1 MIEGGSHMQPQPGNG
16 RTANGEQPEPAAIP
30 MNGVAASGPGNGQ
43 TADEAADSG
52 EAEDIEAATD
62 VNGQGSSS
70 RSAVAS
76 SHESR
81 IKGDFE
87 FLWRLRKYLLL
98 LAVLAVGV
106 TYNAGLSPPGGF
118 QMDDKLDR
126 HAGDPLLPLRFFRRY
141 QAFFYCNATAFAA
154 SLVLIILLLSRGVA
168 SKHVW
173 LRSMQFTMI
182 LDLFSLM
189 GAYAAGSCRALRSS
203 VYILVLVCSV
213 FVYVGV
219 HILLFM
225 RVVPQPLK
233 EQVQK
238 TRRLILKKLQRM
250 LNKVPSMCSVSD
262 SDGQR
267 SSRDHKREIEEA
279 RKFILMLATFAA
291 TITYQAGIS
300 PPGGFWGV
308 NDHGHR
314 PATFVL
320 RKHNLLRFNI
330 FTCCNATSF
339 VASLVTVI
347 LLLSTEL
354 STHGIRTQ
362 ALFVCVLVDL
372 LGLIGAYASGSC
384 RDVATSLSVVLII
397 SVVLICV
404 VILVIC
410 LHSKTVTVWMDK
422 SLKPAFEKVLSMLS
436 LPGQDDSPRTHQ
448 QCTELHCQR
457 NRHQDTQLDSQRTHQ
472 QDTELDSQRIHQ
484 HDTELDSQG
493 TQQQDTELDSQRTQ
507 QQDTELDSQRTQQ
520 QDTELDSQRIHQH
533 DTELDSQ
540 RIRQKDTELD
550 SQRIRQQDTELDS
563 QRTQQQ
569 DTELDSQRIRQQD
582 TELDSQRTQQQAT
595 GHVVRDTEVEG
606 GMSNL
611 QFHPADSNLVS
622 TGDVISAS
630 ASDLNSMEDIMST
643 TLHQSH
649 DQSEQAAT
657 KAVCSSST
665 NALTTEEV
673 PMYNIETQSACN
685 RQVAIP
691 MALPSSSDGRKSIQG
706 ILPLQGLV
714 DQNGASGNRRINAD
728 DPAMG
733 CELPD
738 SHGDSTEQNSQ
749 PMSNNSTGAD
759 DDEVRLEIDR
769 TTNDQATR
777 HQRSI
782 YCSCRNPDD
791 ARLKKSRT
799 YLLLL
804 AILAVSLTYQAGLNP
819 PGGFW
824 TSNAT
829 KHSAGDP
836 ILGDSGGF
844 WTSNGTK
851 HSAGDPILEDS
862 YHKRYLAFFYFNATA
877 FAASLVMIVM
887 LLSSKMSNKVI
898 KRRALQTAMITDLL
912 ALMGAF
918 VVGSCREKTKSI
930 YISVVIF
937 IVVLYVP
944 LHVLVFRH
952 NGWLKDC
959 VAQRMKFAQ
968 PKSLQTDNELRDA
981 NAKDLERR
989 RNLLFILA
997 ILAATVTYQAGL
1009 NPPGGIW
1016 PDENSKGGTPGN
1028 PVLQDSHP
1036 DRYDVFYYS
1045 NAVSFVSSVS
1055 VIILLVNRE
1064 SCEDGIK
1071 SYAIRMCLVAG
1082 LLGLLVAY
1090 SAGTCRKARPVI
1102 YLIVIA
1108 SAVLTCLVI
1117 QFLILSSTQDALD
1130 GPLTWLRKWL
1140 RKILHVESDSET
1152 PLDSSD
1158 EEKKESNSQGSG
1170 PHTSEKKEKKRQKYL
1185 MLLSVLAASIAYQAG
1200 LNPPGGFWPDD
1211 TPGGYK
1217 AGNPVLKDI
1226 HLWRYMVFF
1235 VFNSIS
1241 FMSSIAV
1248 VMLLLS
1254 KSVRQRKVPLQ
1265 ALHFIMIL
1273 DLLAL
1278 MTAYAAGSC
1287 RKFRTSIFILVVV
1300 CCVLVYLVVVIILS
1314 SGIARWLKKQKR
1326 KVTSLL
1332 EPSPVAATSA

>member
-1 MIEGGSHMQPQPGNG
+1 M
-16 RTANGEQPEPAAIP
+16 ANSEQPEPATIP
-30 MNGVAASGPGNGQ
+30 MNGMAAPGRGNGQ
-43 TADEAADSG
+43 TADEAAGSG
-52 EAEDIEAATD
+52 EMEDIEAAISI
-62 VNGQGSSS
+62 NGQGSSS

-81 IKGDFE
+81 IKVDFE

-118 QMDDKLDR
+118 QTDSSLD
-126 HAGDPLLPLRFFRRY
+126 HHAVAGDPLLPLEFFRRY
-141 QAFFYCNATAFAA
+141 EAFFYCNATAFAA

-213 FVYVGV
+213 FFYVGV

-238 TRRLILKKLQRM
+238 TRDLILKKLQRM
-250 LNKVPSMCSVSD
+250 LKKVPSMCPVSD
-262 SDGQR
+262 ADGQR
-267 SSRDHKREIEEA
+267 NNRDYKRELEEA

-300 PPGGFWGV
+300 PPGGFWGA
-308 NDHGHR
+308 NNPEHR

-362 ALFVCVLVDL
+362 ALFVCVVVDL

-384 RDVATSLSVVLII
+384 RDVATSLSVILII
-397 SVVLICV
+397 AVVLICV
-404 VILVIC
+404 LILVIC
-410 LHSKTVTVWMDK
+410 LHCEAVTVWMDQA
-422 SLKPAFEKVLSMLS
+422 LKPALDKVLSMLS
-436 LPGQDDSPRTHQ
+436 LGQDDSPRAHQ
-448 QCTELHCQR
+448 QCTELDCQSAH
-457 NRHQDTQLDSQRTHQ
+457 HQDTELVSQRTHQ
-472 QDTELDSQRIHQ
+472 QDTELDSQSIHQ
-484 HDTELDSQG
+484 QDSELDSQRS
-493 TQQQDTELDSQRTQ
+493 QQQDTELDSQRV
-507 QQDTELDSQRTQQ
+507 
-520 QDTELDSQRIHQH
+520 
-533 DTELDSQ
+533 
-540 RIRQKDTELD
+540 
-550 SQRIRQQDTELDS
+550 RQQDTELDS
-563 QRTQQQ
+563 PT
-569 DTELDSQRIRQQD
+569 TH
-582 TELDSQRTQQQAT
+582 QQAT
-595 GHVVRDTEVEG
+595 EHVVRDTEVEG
-606 GMSNL
+606 VMSNL
-611 QFHPADSNLVS
+611 QCYSADSNLVS
-622 TGDVISAS
+622 TGDVRSVS
-630 ASDLNSMEDIMST
+630 ASDLDCMEDIMST
-643 TLHQSH
+643 TLRQSH
-649 DQSEQAAT
+649 DQSEHAAI
-657 KAVCSSST
+657 KVVCSSST
-665 NALTTEEV
+665 DALTTEEV
-673 PMYNIETQSACN
+673 PSDNLEIQPAGGQ
-685 RQVAIP
+685 QVAIP
-691 MALPSSSDGRKSIQG
+691 MALSSSDGGNSIQG
-706 ILPLQGLV
+706 ILPLQGSV
-714 DQNGASGNRRINAD
+714 DEDATSGNLRIDAD
-728 DPAMG
+728 DLAME

-738 SHGDSTEQNSQ
+738 SHVDGTEQHPQ
-749 PMSNNSTGAD
+749 QMSNIPTGAD
-759 DDEVRLEIDR
+759 DGEVRLAIDN
-769 TTNDQATR
+769 TTNDQAPQ

-782 YCSCRNPDD
+782 KCSCRNPDD
-791 ARLKKSRT
+791 AFLKKSRT

-836 ILGDSGGF
+836 ILGDSGRV

-851 HSAGDPILEDS
+851 HSAGDPILEDN

-887 LLSSKMSNKVI
+887 LLSRKMSNKVI

-930 YISVVIF
+930 YISVSIF
-937 IVVLYVP
+937 IVVAYVP

-952 NGWLKDC
+952 NGWLTVC
-959 VAQRMKFAQ
+959 VIQRMKFAH
-968 PKSLQTDNELRDA
+968 PKSPQTDNELRDA
-981 NAKDLERR
+981 NAKDLARR

-1016 PDENSKGGTPGN
+1016 PDENSKGGKPGN

-1036 DRYDVFYYS
+1036 ERYDVFYYS
-1045 NAVSFVSSVS
+1045 NAVSFVSSVA

-1071 SYAIRMCLVAG
+1071 SYAIRVCLVAG
-1082 LLGLLVAY
+1082 LLGLLIAY

-1117 QFLILSSTQDALD
+1117 QVLVLQDALD
-1130 GPLTWLRKWL
+1130 GPLTWLRGWL
-1140 RKILHVESDSET
+1140 RKILHLESDSET
-1152 PLDSSD
+1152 LLDSSD
-1158 EEKKESNSQGSG
+1158 EENKESNAQGSC
-1170 PHTSEKKEKKRQKYL
+1170 PHISEKKEKKRQKYL

-1211 TPGGYK
+1211 TPNGYK

-1226 HLWRYMVFF
+1226 HSWRYMVFF

-1254 KSVRQRKVPLQ
+1254 KSVRQKKVPLQ

-1300 CCVLVYLVVVIILS
+1300 CCVLVYLVIVIILS
-1314 SGIARWLKKQKR
+1314 SGIARWLKKQKN
-1326 KVTSLL
+1326 KATSLL
-1332 EPSPVAATSA
+1332 DHSHVTATSA

>member
-1 MIEGGSHMQPQPGNG
+1 MSEGGSHMQPQLGNSH
-16 RTANGEQPEPAAIP
+16 TANSEQPEPATMP
-30 MNGVAASGPGNGQ
+30 MNGMAASRPGNGQ
-43 TADEAADSG
+43 TADEAAASG
-52 EAEDIEAATD
+52 VTEDIEAAGNN
-62 VNGQGSSS
+62 NGQGPPN
-70 RSAVAS
+70 RPA
-76 SHESR
+76 SHESS
-81 IKGDFE
+81 IKVDFE

-118 QMDDKLDR
+118 QMDRLDR
-126 HAGDPLLPLRFFRRY
+126 HAGDPLLPLRFFQRY

-213 FVYVGV
+213 FVYVVV

-225 RVVPQPLK
+225 RAVPQPLK
-233 EQVQK
+233 DQVQK
-238 TRRLILKKLQRM
+238 TQDLILKKLKRM
-250 LNKVPSMCSVSD
+250 LKKVPSICPVSD
-262 SDGQR
+262 PDGQR
-267 SSRDHKREIEEA
+267 SNRDYAREIEEA

-300 PPGGFWGV
+300 PPGGFWGA
-308 NDHGHR
+308 NNPEHR
-314 PATFVL
+314 AATFVL

-362 ALFVCVLVDL
+362 ALSVCVVAVL

-384 RDVATSLSVVLII
+384 RDVATSLSVILII
-397 SVVLICV
+397 AVVLICV
-404 VILVIC
+404 LILVIC
-410 LHSKTVTVWMDK
+410 LHCKAVTVWVDEE
-422 SLKPAFEKVLSMLS
+422 LKPALGKMLRMLS
-436 LPGQDDSPRTHQ
+436 LGQDDSPRAHQ
-448 QCTELHCQR
+448 QCTDCQR
-457 NRHQDTQLDSQRTHQ
+457 RHHQDTELVSQRNHQQDTDLDSQRIHHQDTELVSQRNHQQDTDLDSRRIHQ
-472 QDTELDSQRIHQ
+472 QDTELDSQR
-484 HDTELDSQG
+484 S
-493 TQQQDTELDSQRTQ
+493 QQQDTALDSQRV
-507 QQDTELDSQRTQQ
+507 
-520 QDTELDSQRIHQH
+520 
-533 DTELDSQ
+533 
-540 RIRQKDTELD
+540 
-550 SQRIRQQDTELDS
+550 RQQDTELDS
-563 QRTQQQ
+563 PT
-569 DTELDSQRIRQQD
+569 TH
-582 TELDSQRTQQQAT
+582 QQAT
-595 GHVVRDTEVEG
+595 EHVVRDTEVEG
-606 GMSNL
+606 VMSNL
-611 QFHPADSNLVS
+611 QCYSADSDLVS
-622 TGDVISAS
+622 TGDMRSVS
-630 ASDLNSMEDIMST
+630 ASDLDSMEDIMPT

-649 DQSEQAAT
+649 DQSEHAAIRV
-657 KAVCSSST
+657 VCSSST
-665 NALTTEEV
+665 DALTTEEV
-673 PMYNIETQSACN
+673 PSDNLEIQPAGSQ
-685 RQVAIP
+685 QVAIP
-691 MALPSSSDGRKSIQG
+691 MALSSSDGGNSIQG
-706 ILPLQGLV
+706 ILPLQGSV
-714 DQNGASGNRRINAD
+714 DENATSGNLRMDAD

-738 SHGDSTEQNSQ
+738 SHGDSTEQHGQ
-749 PMSNNSTGAD
+749 QMSNNPTSAD
-759 DDEVRLEIDR
+759 DRDVRLEIDN
-769 TTNDQATR
+769 TANDQAPQ
-777 HQRSI
+777 HQRCI
-782 YCSCRNPDD
+782 KCSCRNPDD
-791 ARLKKSRT
+791 AFLKKSRT

-836 ILGDSGGF
+836 ILGDSGRV
-844 WTSNGTK
+844 WTSGGTK

-877 FAASLVMIVM
+877 FAASLVMILM
-887 LLSSKMSNKVI
+887 LLSRKMSNKVI

-930 YISVVIF
+930 YISVSIF
-937 IVVLYVP
+937 IVVAYVL

-952 NGWLKDC
+952 NGWLKVC
-959 VAQRMKFAQ
+959 VTQRMKFA
-968 PKSLQTDNELRDA
+968 PPQTDNESRDA
-981 NAKDLERR
+981 KEKDLARR

-1016 PDENSKGGTPGN
+1016 PDENSKGGKPGN

-1036 DRYDVFYYS
+1036 ERYDVFYYS
-1045 NAVSFVSSVS
+1045 NAVSFASSVA

-1071 SYAIRMCLVAG
+1071 SYAIRVCLVAG
-1082 LLGLLVAY
+1082 LLGLLIAY

-1108 SAVLTCLVI
+1108 SAALTCLVI
-1117 QFLILSSTQDALD
+1117 QVLVLQDALD
-1130 GPLTWLRKWL
+1130 GPLTRLRGRL
-1140 RKILHVESDSET
+1140 RKILHLEPDSET
-1152 PLDSSD
+1152 PLESSD
-1158 EEKKESNSQGSG
+1158 EENTERNAQGSG
-1170 PHTSEKKEKKRQKYL
+1170 TLISEKTEKKRQKYL

-1211 TPGGYK
+1211 TPKNGYK

-1226 HLWRYMVFF
+1226 NSWRYMVFY

-1254 KSVRQRKVPLQ
+1254 KSVRQKKVPLQ

-1273 DLLAL
+1273 DLSAL

-1300 CCVLVYLVVVIILS
+1300 CCVLVYLLCIIILS
-1314 SGIARWLKKQKR
+1314 SRIARWLKKQKN
-1326 KVTSLL
+1326 KVASLLL
-1332 EPSPVAATSA
+1332 EPSHAAATSA

>member
-1 MIEGGSHMQPQPGNG
+1 MIEGGSHMQPQPGNAH
-16 RTANGEQPEPAAIP
+16 TANSEQPEPATTP
-30 MNGVAASGPGNGQ
+30 MNGMAASGPGNGQ
-43 TADEAADSG
+43 MADEAAASG
-52 EAEDIEAATD
+52 ATEDIEAAGNN
-62 VNGQGSSS
+62 NGQGPPNRSSS
-70 RSAVAS
+70 
-76 SHESR
+76 
-81 IKGDFE
+81 IKDDFE

-118 QMDDKLDR
+118 QMDRLDR
-126 HAGDPLLPLRFFRRY
+126 HAGDPLLPLKFFRRY
-141 QAFFYCNATAFAA
+141 EAFFYCNATAFAA

-189 GAYAAGSCRALRSS
+189 GAYAAGSCRVLRSS
-203 VYILVLVCSV
+203 IYILVLVCSV
-213 FVYVGV
+213 FAYVAV

-233 EQVQK
+233 DQVQK
-238 TRRLILKKLQRM
+238 TRDIILKKLKRM
-250 LNKVPSMCSVSD
+250 LKKVPSICPVSD
-262 SDGQR
+262 PDGQR
-267 SSRDHKREIEEA
+267 SNRDYAREIEEA

-300 PPGGFWGV
+300 PPGGFWGA
-308 NDHGHR
+308 NNPEHR
-314 PATFVL
+314 AATFVL

-330 FTCCNATSF
+330 FMCCNATSF

-362 ALFVCVLVDL
+362 ALSVCVVADL

-384 RDVATSLSVVLII
+384 RDVATSLSVILII
-397 SVVLICV
+397 AVVLICV
-404 VILVIC
+404 LILVIC
-410 LHSKTVTVWMDK
+410 LHCKAVTVWVDGA
-422 SLKPAFEKVLSMLS
+422 LKPALDKMLS
-436 LPGQDDSPRTHQ
+436 ALSLGQDDSPRAHQ
-448 QCTELHCQR
+448 QCTYCQR
-457 NRHQDTQLDSQRTHQ
+457 MHHQDTELVSQRTHQQDTDLDSQRIHQ
-472 QDTELDSQRIHQ
+472 QDTELDSQRA
-484 HDTELDSQG
+484 
-493 TQQQDTELDSQRTQ
+493 QQQDA
-507 QQDTELDSQRTQQ
+507 
-520 QDTELDSQRIHQH
+520 
-533 DTELDSQ
+533 ELDSQ
-540 RIRQKDTELD
+540 RIRE
-550 SQRIRQQDTELDS
+550 QDTELDS
-563 QRTQQQ
+563 LT
-569 DTELDSQRIRQQD
+569 TH
-582 TELDSQRTQQQAT
+582 QQAT
-595 GHVVRDTEVEG
+595 EHVVRDTEAEG
-606 GMSNL
+606 VMSNL
-611 QFHPADSNLVS
+611 QCYSADRNLVS
-622 TGDVISAS
+622 TGDVRSVS
-630 ASDLNSMEDIMST
+630 TSDLDSMEDIMPT
-643 TLHQSH
+643 TLRQSH
-649 DQSEQAAT
+649 DQSEHAAI
-657 KAVCSSST
+657 KVVCSSST
-665 NALTTEEV
+665 DALTTEEV
-673 PMYNIETQSACN
+673 PSDNLEIQPASGQ
-685 RQVAIP
+685 QVAIP
-691 MALPSSSDGRKSIQG
+691 MALSSSDGGNSVQG
-706 ILPLQGLV
+706 ILPLQGSV
-714 DQNGASGNRRINAD
+714 DEDATSGNLRIDAD

-738 SHGDSTEQNSQ
+738 NHGDSTEQHAQ
-749 PMSNNSTGAD
+749 QMSNNPTSAD
-759 DDEVRLEIDR
+759 DRDVRLEIDN
-769 TTNDQATR
+769 TANDQAPQ
-777 HQRSI
+777 HQRCI
-782 YCSCRNPDD
+782 KCSCRNPDD
-791 ARLKKSRT
+791 AFLKKSRT

-836 ILGDSGGF
+836 ILGDSGRV
-844 WTSNGTK
+844 WTSSGTK
-851 HSAGDPILEDS
+851 HSAGDPILEDN

-877 FAASLVMIVM
+877 FAASLVMILM
-887 LLSSKMSNKVI
+887 LLSRKMSNKVI

-930 YISVVIF
+930 YISVSIF
-937 IVVLYVP
+937 IVVAYVP
-944 LHVLVFRH
+944 LHVFVFRH
-952 NGWLKDC
+952 NGWLKVC
-959 VAQRMKFAQ
+959 VTQRMKFA
-968 PKSLQTDNELRDA
+968 PPQTDNESRDA
-981 NAKDLERR
+981 KEKDLARR

-1016 PDENSKGGTPGN
+1016 PDENSKGGKPGN

-1036 DRYDVFYYS
+1036 ERYNVFYYS
-1045 NAVSFVSSVS
+1045 NAVSFASSVA

-1071 SYAIRMCLVAG
+1071 SYAIRVCLVAG
-1082 LLGLLVAY
+1082 LLGLLIAY

-1108 SAVLTCLVI
+1108 SAALTCLVI
-1117 QFLILSSTQDALD
+1117 QVLVLQDALD
-1130 GPLTWLRKWL
+1130 GPLTWLRGRL
-1140 RKILHVESDSET
+1140 REILHLEPDSET
-1152 PLDSSD
+1152 PLESSD
-1158 EEKKESNSQGSG
+1158 EENKERNAQGSG
-1170 PHTSEKKEKKRQKYL
+1170 PLISEKKEKKRQKYL

-1211 TPGGYK
+1211 TPKNGYK

-1226 HLWRYMVFF
+1226 NSWRYMVFY

-1254 KSVRQRKVPLQ
+1254 KSVRQKKVPLQ

-1300 CCVLVYLVVVIILS
+1300 CCVLVYLLFIIILS
-1314 SGIARWLKKQKR
+1314 SRIARWLKKQKN
-1326 KVTSLL
+1326 KVASLLL
-1332 EPSPVAATSA
+1332 EPSHAAATSA

>member
-1 MIEGGSHMQPQPGNG
+1 MIEGGSHMHPQLGNAH
-16 RTANGEQPEPAAIP
+16 TANSEQPEPATIP
-30 MNGVAASGPGNGQ
+30 MNGMAASGPGNGQ
-43 TADEAADSG
+43 MADEAAAG
-52 EAEDIEAATD
+52 GVTEDIEAAGD
-62 VNGQGSSS
+62 NNGQGPPN
-70 RSAVAS
+70 RSARHGS
-76 SHESR
+76 S
-81 IKGDFE
+81 IKDDFE

-118 QMDDKLDR
+118 QMDRLDR

-141 QAFFYCNATAFAA
+141 EAFFYCNATAFAA

-213 FVYVGV
+213 FAYVVV

-225 RVVPQPLK
+225 RAVPQPLK
-233 EQVQK
+233 DQVQK
-238 TRRLILKKLQRM
+238 TRDLILKKLKRM
-250 LNKVPSMCSVSD
+250 LKKVPSICPVSD
-262 SDGQR
+262 PDGQR
-267 SSRDHKREIEEA
+267 SNRDYAREIEEA

-291 TITYQAGIS
+291 TVTYQAGIS
-300 PPGGFWGV
+300 PPGGFWGA
-308 NDHGHR
+308 NNPEHR
-314 PATFVL
+314 AATFVL

-362 ALFVCVLVDL
+362 ALSVCVVAVL

-384 RDVATSLSVVLII
+384 RDVATSLSVILII
-397 SVVLICV
+397 AVVLICV
-404 VILVIC
+404 LILVIC
-410 LHSKTVTVWMDK
+410 LHCKAVTEWVDRV
-422 SLKPAFEKVLSMLS
+422 LKPTLDKMMSTLS
-436 LPGQDDSPRTHQ
+436 LGQDDSPRAHQ
-448 QCTELHCQR
+448 QCTDCQR
-457 NRHQDTQLDSQRTHQ
+457 THHQDTELVSQRTHQQDTDLDSQRIHQ
-472 QDTELDSQRIHQ
+472 QDTELDSQTSQQQ
-484 HDTELDSQG
+484 HTELDSQRVP
-493 TQQQDTELDSQRTQ
+493 QQDTELDSPT
-507 QQDTELDSQRTQQ
+507 T
-520 QDTELDSQRIHQH
+520 H
-533 DTELDSQ
+533 
-540 RIRQKDTELD
+540 
-550 SQRIRQQDTELDS
+550 
-563 QRTQQQ
+563 
-569 DTELDSQRIRQQD
+569 
-582 TELDSQRTQQQAT
+582 QQAT
-595 GHVVRDTEVEG
+595 EHVGRDTEVEG
-606 GMSNL
+606 VMSNL
-611 QFHPADSNLVS
+611 QCYSADSNLVS
-622 TGDVISAS
+622 TGDVRSVS
-630 ASDLNSMEDIMST
+630 ASDLDNMEDIMPT
-643 TLHQSH
+643 TLRQSH
-649 DQSEQAAT
+649 DQSEHAAI
-657 KAVCSSST
+657 KVVCSSST
-665 NALTTEEV
+665 DALTTEEV
-673 PMYNIETQSACN
+673 PSDNLEIQPASGQ
-685 RQVAIP
+685 QVAIP
-691 MALPSSSDGRKSIQG
+691 MALSSSNGGNSVQG
-706 ILPLQGLV
+706 ILPLQGSV
-714 DQNGASGNRRINAD
+714 DEDATSGNLRIDAD
-728 DPAMG
+728 DLAME

-738 SHGDSTEQNSQ
+738 SHVDSTEQHAQ
-749 PMSNNSTGAD
+749 QMSNNPTGAD
-759 DDEVRLEIDR
+759 DGEVRLPIDN
-769 TTNDQATR
+769 TTNDQAPQ
-777 HQRSI
+777 HQRCI
-782 YCSCRNPDD
+782 KCSYRNPDD
-791 ARLKKSRT
+791 APPQKKRNPDDAFLKKSRT

-824 TSNAT
+824 TSNVT

-836 ILGDSGGF
+836 ILGDSGRV
-844 WTSNGTK
+844 WTSSGTK
-851 HSAGDPILEDS
+851 HSAGDPILEDN

-877 FAASLVMIVM
+877 FAASLVMILM
-887 LLSSKMSNKVI
+887 LLSRRMSNKVI

-918 VVGSCREKTKSI
+918 AVGSCREKTKSI
-930 YISVVIF
+930 YISVSIF
-937 IVVLYVP
+937 IVVAYVP

-952 NGWLKDC
+952 NGWLKVC
-959 VAQRMKFAQ
+959 VTQRMKFA
-968 PKSLQTDNELRDA
+968 PPQTDNESRDA
-981 NAKDLERR
+981 KEKDLARR

-1016 PDENSKGGTPGN
+1016 PDENSKGGKPGN

-1036 DRYDVFYYS
+1036 ERYDVFYYS
-1045 NAVSFVSSVS
+1045 NAISFASSVA

-1071 SYAIRMCLVAG
+1071 SYAIRVCLVAG
-1082 LLGLLVAY
+1082 LLGLLIAY

-1108 SAVLTCLVI
+1108 SAALTCLVI
-1117 QFLILSSTQDALD
+1117 QVLVLQDALD
-1130 GPLTWLRKWL
+1130 GPLTRLRGRL
-1140 RKILHVESDSET
+1140 RKILHLEPDSET
-1152 PLDSSD
+1152 PLESSD
-1158 EEKKESNSQGSG
+1158 EENKERNAQGSG
-1170 PHTSEKKEKKRQKYL
+1170 TLISDKTEKKRQKYL

-1211 TPGGYK
+1211 TPKNGYK

-1226 HLWRYMVFF
+1226 NSWRYMVFY

-1254 KSVRQRKVPLQ
+1254 KSVRQKKVPLQ

-1273 DLLAL
+1273 DLSAL

-1300 CCVLVYLVVVIILS
+1300 CCVLVYLLFIIILS
-1314 SGIARWLKKQKR
+1314 SGIARWLKKQKK
-1326 KVTSLL
+1326 KVASLLL
-1332 EPSPVAATSA
+1332 EPSHAAATSA

>member
-1 MIEGGSHMQPQPGNG
+1 MARRRSTGRTSGPVAVDIDINGIPSLTRLEHGDGESIIGAGAMGLVPPSERFLRRGACAIKVFARVPFSSPLHFFLFTPNNQDIFDRWQYVGLFSWPCFCPSLTPHAMIEGGSHMQPQPGNG

-76 SHESR
+76 SHESS

-397 SVVLICV
+397 AVVLICV

-422 SLKPAFEKVLSMLS
+422 SLKPAFEKVL
-436 LPGQDDSPRTHQ
+436 T
-448 QCTELHCQR
+448 
-457 NRHQDTQLDSQRTHQ
+457 
-472 QDTELDSQRIHQ
+472 
-484 HDTELDSQG
+484 
-493 TQQQDTELDSQRTQ
+493 
-507 QQDTELDSQRTQQ
+507 
-520 QDTELDSQRIHQH
+520 
-533 DTELDSQ
+533 
-540 RIRQKDTELD
+540 
-550 SQRIRQQDTELDS
+550 
-563 QRTQQQ
+563 
-569 DTELDSQRIRQQD
+569 
-582 TELDSQRTQQQAT
+582 
-595 GHVVRDTEVEG
+595 
-606 GMSNL
+606 
-611 QFHPADSNLVS
+611 
-622 TGDVISAS
+622 
-630 ASDLNSMEDIMST
+630 SDLNSMEDIMST

-1045 NAVSFVSSVS
+1045 NAVSFVSSVA

-1071 SYAIRMCLVAG
+1071 SYAIRVCLVAG

>member
-1 MIEGGSHMQPQPGNG
+1 MSEGGSHMQPQLGTAH
-16 RTANGEQPEPAAIP
+16 TANSEQPEPPTMP
-30 MNGVAASGPGNGQ
+30 MNGMAASGPGNGQ
-43 TADEAADSG
+43 MADEAADSG
-52 EAEDIEAATD
+52 VMEDIEAAGD
-62 VNGQGSSS
+62 NNGPGPPN
-70 RSAVAS
+70 RSA
-76 SHESR
+76 SHESS
-81 IKGDFE
+81 IKDDFE

-118 QMDDKLDR
+118 QMDRLDR

-189 GAYAAGSCRALRSS
+189 GAYAAGSCRALWSS
-203 VYILVLVCSV
+203 VFILVLVCSV
-213 FVYVGV
+213 FVYVAV

-233 EQVQK
+233 DQVQK
-238 TRRLILKKLQRM
+238 TQDLILKKLKRM
-250 LNKVPSMCSVSD
+250 LKKVPSICPVSD
-262 SDGQR
+262 PDGQT
-267 SSRDHKREIEEA
+267 SNRDYAREIEEA

-300 PPGGFWGV
+300 PPGGFWGA
-308 NDHGHR
+308 NNPEHR
-314 PATFVL
+314 AATFVL
-320 RKHNLLRFNI
+320 RKHNLIRFNI
-330 FTCCNATSF
+330 FTCYNATSF

-362 ALFVCVLVDL
+362 ALSVCVVVDL

-384 RDVATSLSVVLII
+384 RDVATSLSVILII
-397 SVVLICV
+397 AVVLICV
-404 VILVIC
+404 LILVIC
-410 LHSKTVTVWMDK
+410 LHCKAVTVWVDEE
-422 SLKPAFEKVLSMLS
+422 LKPALDKMLRLLS
-436 LPGQDDSPRTHQ
+436 LGQDDSPRAHQ
-448 QCTELHCQR
+448 QCTDCQR
-457 NRHQDTQLDSQRTHQ
+457 THHQDTELVSQRTHQ

-484 HDTELDSQG
+484 LHTELDSQRS
-493 TQQQDTELDSQRTQ
+493 QQQDTELDSQRV
-507 QQDTELDSQRTQQ
+507 
-520 QDTELDSQRIHQH
+520 
-533 DTELDSQ
+533 
-540 RIRQKDTELD
+540 
-550 SQRIRQQDTELDS
+550 RQQDTELDS
-563 QRTQQQ
+563 PT
-569 DTELDSQRIRQQD
+569 TH
-582 TELDSQRTQQQAT
+582 QQAT
-595 GHVVRDTEVEG
+595 EHLVRDTEVEG
-606 GMSNL
+606 VMSNL
-611 QFHPADSNLVS
+611 QCYSADRNLVS
-622 TGDVISAS
+622 TGDVRSVS
-630 ASDLNSMEDIMST
+630 ASDLDSMEDIMST
-643 TLHQSH
+643 TLRQSH
-649 DQSEQAAT
+649 DQSEHAAI
-657 KAVCSSST
+657 KLVCSSST
-665 NALTTEEV
+665 DALTTEEV
-673 PMYNIETQSACN
+673 PSDNLEIQPAGSQ
-685 RQVAIP
+685 QVAIP
-691 MALPSSSDGRKSIQG
+691 MALSSSDGGNSIQG
-706 ILPLQGLV
+706 TLPLQGSV
-714 DQNGASGNRRINAD
+714 DEDATSGSLRIDAD
-728 DPAMG
+728 DLAME

-738 SHGDSTEQNSQ
+738 SHVDSTEQHAQ
-749 PMSNNSTGAD
+749 QMSNNPTGAD
-759 DDEVRLEIDR
+759 DGEVRLAIDN
-769 TTNDQATR
+769 TTNDQAPQ
-777 HQRSI
+777 HQRCI
-782 YCSCRNPDD
+782 KCSYRNPDD
-791 ARLKKSRT
+791 AFLKKSRT

-804 AILAVSLTYQAGLNP
+804 AVLAVSLTYQAGLNP

-836 ILGDSGGF
+836 ILADSGRV
-844 WTSNGTK
+844 WTSSGTK
-851 HSAGDPILEDS
+851 HSAGDPILEDN

-877 FAASLVMIVM
+877 FAASLVMILM
-887 LLSSKMSNKVI
+887 LLSRKMSNKVI

-930 YISVVIF
+930 YISVSIF
-937 IVVLYVP
+937 IVVAYVP
-944 LHVLVFRH
+944 LHVFVVRH
-952 NGWLKDC
+952 NGWLKVC
-959 VAQRMKFAQ
+959 VTQRMKFGH
-968 PKSLQTDNELRDA
+968 PKSHQTDNELRDA
-981 NAKDLERR
+981 DTKDLARR

-1016 PDENSKGGTPGN
+1016 PDENSKSGKPGN
-1028 PVLQDSHP
+1028 PILQDSHP
-1036 DRYDVFYYS
+1036 ERYNVFYYS
-1045 NAVSFVSSVS
+1045 NAVSFASSVA

-1071 SYAIRMCLVAG
+1071 SYAIRVCLVAG
-1082 LLGLLVAY
+1082 LLGLLIAY

-1108 SAVLTCLVI
+1108 SAALTCLVI
-1117 QFLILSSTQDALD
+1117 QVLVLQDALD
-1130 GPLTWLRKWL
+1130 GPLTWLRGRL
-1140 RKILHVESDSET
+1140 RKILHLEPDSET
-1152 PLDSSD
+1152 PLESSD
-1158 EEKKESNSQGSG
+1158 EENKEINAQGSG
-1170 PHTSEKKEKKRQKYL
+1170 TLISEKTEKKRQKYL

-1211 TPGGYK
+1211 TPKHGYK

-1226 HLWRYMVFF
+1226 HSWRYMIFY

-1254 KSVRQRKVPLQ
+1254 KSVRQKKVPLQ

-1273 DLLAL
+1273 DLSAL

-1300 CCVLVYLVVVIILS
+1300 CCVLVYLLFIIILS
-1314 SGIARWLKKQKR
+1314 SRIARWLKKQKK
-1326 KVTSLL
+1326 KVASLLL
-1332 EPSPVAATSA
+1332 EPSHAAATSS